1 MCKYPLNLIWIKNIN
16 PTKSIEFQFTIFFF
30 DCMKIIQKFVVAL
43 FKILNMI
50 GLNSVVVV
58 FTKRE

>member
-1 MCKYPLNLIWIKNIN
+1 
-16 PTKSIEFQFTIFFF
+16 
-30 DCMKIIQKFVVAL
+30 MKIIQKFVVAL